1 LSFYRNTS
9 SENLAMRQHA
19 CAFLPSL
26 ATKILRQIPSTYL
39 RTVPYC
45 IERELFSAN
54 DFRDTLE
61 YFAVKQPII
70 PCRKVGLDI
79 KYAAVSVQIRD
90 LSVYCAIAADD
101 SINAVRLINIG
112 AAAPNPAFFF

>member
-39 RTVPYC
+39 RTVPKRGTAVPRFPNAGATAQCRQAKYC
-45 IERELFSAN
+45 ES
-54 DFRDTLE
+54 
-61 YFAVKQPII
+61 QPS
-70 PCRKVGLDI
+70 R
-79 KYAAVSVQIRD
+79 S
-90 LSVYCAIAADD
+90 
-101 SINAVRLINIG
+101 RLG
-112 AAAPNPAFFF
+112 RFLQKTP